1 MAGPPVSL
9 AYCRVRTGKHVRPP
23 LKKAGVILSITA
35 ILAVGAYLWVRMTGL
50 VDPFVANY
58 TEHCA
63 GCHGVALEGRPPG
76 GPALIDRELA
86 HGDSVADLAA
96 GIANGYPDM
105 PGWSDRLSPE
115 EIRGLAIYIAER
127 RVDRLWTDFRTD
139 APISIP
145 DGVVVGEEH
154 TFRVEVVTD
163 RLDPLPFSIQPL
175 PDGRILV
182 SEKMRGLRIVDP
194 DGTLSPLVEGTPQV
208 FDDAIEAVLVWGHGW
223 LLDVALHP
231 DYEDNG
237 WIYLHYTER
246 CADCRILA
254 RSFNRV
260 VRGRIRD
267 GKWVDEEEIWNPG
280 PGYYSIVPDVGAG
293 GRLAFDDDGYLYI
306 SVGIKG
312 MSNFDGVQD
321 LAKPWGKIHRVHDDG
336 RVPLDNPFVDR
347 EGAYPT
353 TWTYGHRSPQGLEY
367 NRRTDTV
374 WSTEMGP
381 RGGDELNL
389 LLPGRNYGWP
399 LYSLGLNYDGSPV
412 QYAKLLDITFDL
424 KDIEQPVVDLTPAPA
439 VSSFI
444 FYEGNQFPRWRGN
457 ALVGSL
463 KGAELYRIVLD
474 DNNRYVHSEVLLKRL
489 ARIRDI
495 ETGPDGNVYL
505 LLEHRSG
512 GQILRLVPADD
523 SRRGAQ
529 GTTEEYRE

>member
-1 MAGPPVSL
+1 VFSIL
-9 AYCRVRTGKHVRPP
+9 A
-23 LKKAGVILSITA
+23 LI
-35 ILAVGAYLWVRMTGL
+35 AVGAYLWLRGRGL

-58 TEHCA
+58 EAYCA
-63 GCHGVALEGRPPG
+63 NCHGADLEGRPAD

-86 HGDSVADLAA
+86 HGDAVADL
-96 GIANGYPDM
+96 GKSIAHGFPGM
-105 PGWSDRLSPE
+105 PGWSDRLTPE
-115 EIRGLAIYIAER
+115 EIRGLAIYVAER
-127 RVDRLWTDFRTD
+127 RVDRLWTDFKTD
-139 APISIP
+139 APVTIP
-145 DGVVVGEEH
+145 RGVVRGELH
-154 TFRVEVVTD
+154 DFRVEVVTD
-163 RLDPLPFSIQPL
+163 QLDPLPFSIQPL

-182 SEKMRGLRIVDP
+182 SEKMKGLRVVDP
-194 DGTLSPLVEGTPQV
+194 DGTVSPLVEGTPEV
-208 FDDAIEAVLVWGHGW
+208 FDDAIEMVLVWGHGW

-231 DYEDNG
+231 DYENNG
-237 WIYLHYTER
+237 WIYLHHTER
-246 CADCRILA
+246 CADCRFIA

-267 GKWVDEEEIWNPG
+267 GRWVDEEEIWDPG
-280 PGYYSIVPDVGAG
+280 PEYYSFVPDVGAG
-293 GRLAFDDDGYLYI
+293 GRLAFDEDGYLYI

-312 MSNFDGVQD
+312 SSNFDGVQN

-336 RVPLDNPFVDR
+336 RIPQDNPFVNR
-347 EGAYPT
+347 KNAYPT

-367 NRRTDTV
+367 NRRTGTL

-412 QYAKLLDITFDL
+412 RYAELLDIAFDL
-424 KDIEQPVVDLTPAPA
+424 NDIEQPVVDLTPAPA

-444 FYEGNQFPRWRGN
+444 FYEGERFPRWRGN

-474 DNNRYVHSEVLLKRL
+474 ANNCYVHSEVLLKQL

-505 LLEHRSG
+505 LLEHKDG
-512 GQILRLVPADD
+512 GQILRLFPADEG
-523 SRRGAQ
+523 SRGPATAHSAQ
-529 GTTEEYRE
+529 APGGPAVD